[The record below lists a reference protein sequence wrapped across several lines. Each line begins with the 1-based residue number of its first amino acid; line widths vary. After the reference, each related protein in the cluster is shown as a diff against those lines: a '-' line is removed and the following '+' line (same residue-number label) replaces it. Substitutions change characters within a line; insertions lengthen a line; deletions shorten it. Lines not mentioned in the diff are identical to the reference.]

1 MKLKWLPY
9 ALFFCASIYAEAQDN
24 FKIIASEDTYVQG
37 GETSAKAMGETSKK
51 QLRISNSNAK
61 NKYARITYLKFLLP
75 KKLKSMESAMLH
87 IPVKV
92 FNKTDD
98 LEKTFKLDV
107 YTVQS
112 DNWNESTLTWDT
124 KPEVNKKVGS
134 INLKKTEGKQSEWQ
148 EIVLNTYE
156 IFKMHSR
163 KDTTITL
170 ALLNTDFN
178 KTAAICPSKEQSI
191 SSAAYL
197 VIK

>member
-1 MKLKWLPY
+1 MKLKWL
-9 ALFFCASIYAEAQDN
+9 LFTSLFCVSTFTEAQDN
-24 FKIIASEDTYVQG
+24 FKILVSEDTYVQG
-37 GETSAKAMGETSKK
+37 GDTSTDTMGETYKK

-61 NKYARITYLKFLLP
+61 SKYARITYLKFLLP
-75 KKLKSMESAMLH
+75 KKLRSIGHVVLH

-112 DNWNESTLTWDT
+112 DDWSESTLTWDT
-124 KPEVNKKVGS
+124 KPEVDKKVGS

-148 EIVLNTYE
+148 AIVLNTYE

-163 KDTTITL
+163 KDSTITL

-178 KTAAICPSKEQSI
+178 KTSAICPSKEQSKK
-191 SSAAYL
+191 SAAYL